1 MTSRLNAILSCL
13 QGNYEEWARRR
24 FAASWYC
31 AERRERKARLQAIVE
46 LSVELEKIRAVSN
59 FSTALGEAAIGDV
72 IDGDWQSVKMWA
84 DSFTFAHEGG
94 DIEARYRPLWER
106 FRDLLV
112 CAAAS
117 ADARG
122 KGRKAA

>member
-1 MTSRLNAILSCL
+1 MSTRLTAILSCL
-13 QGNYEEWARRR
+13 QGNYDEWARRR

-72 IDGDWQSVKMWA
+72 IDGEWASVRMWA
-84 DSFTFAHEGG
+84 ESFTFAQEGG
-94 DIEARYRPLWER
+94 EIEARYRPLWAH
-106 FRDLLV
+106 FVDLLV
-112 CAAAS
+112 CAAGS
-117 ADARG
+117 AEARG
-122 KGRKAA
+122 SGREAA